1 MSTRTVTILGEK
13 ISIKVFEEH
22 KTVWK
27 AIGVYK
33 GEGIEVSGRNISD
46 AVKLWCD
53 AANLSGQPWLRL
65 QLKRQSEP
73 ELARLE

>member
-22 KTVWK
+22 KTVWN

-33 GEGIEVSGRNISD
+33 GEGIEVSGRNISE
-46 AVKLWCD
+46 AVKLWCN
-53 AANLSGQPWLRL
+53 AATYRGNLGSGSSSKT
-65 QLKRQSEP
+65 KR
-73 ELARLE
+73 ARIS